1 METEFGYHIILRLPT
16 EVTAEEMADPEYAD
30 GFRMNAME
38 DQMEQWMEEA
48 DIVRSDELANLNAI
62 DFYNR
67 LAAYQQALS
76 EQNAPAESAPVESGG
91 VG

>member
-1 METEFGYHIILRLPT
+1 
-16 EVTAEEMADPEYAD
+16 
-30 GFRMNAME
+30 
-38 DQMEQWMEEA
+38 MEEA